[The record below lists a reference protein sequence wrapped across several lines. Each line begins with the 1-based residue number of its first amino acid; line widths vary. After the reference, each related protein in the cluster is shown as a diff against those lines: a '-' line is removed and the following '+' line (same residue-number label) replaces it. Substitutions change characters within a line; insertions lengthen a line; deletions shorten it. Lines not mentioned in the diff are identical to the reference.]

1 MTDPSRLA
9 KIEREIHGA
18 GGTDLGLRGRVH
30 DVEHALARVVSV
42 VDELVTDCD
51 ELTSRVRET
60 ERRGA
65 LPVNSRSGVHPMPK
79 PTTESST
86 PRLIVVIDKLT
97 EPQRLAKFAIIGAML
112 TVFAGSALYM
122 ARTGETTASLDRLNP
137 LADEAPAVVVVEEEK
152 PPDERTLP
160 ELTPEEKAALLY
172 EILGVVESV
181 DGGP

>member
-65 LPVNSRSGVHPMPK
+65 LPVNPVSGVSPLPPP
-79 PTTESST
+79 PTERST
-86 PRLIVVIDKLT
+86 PRLIVVIDELT
-97 EPQRLAKFAIIGAML
+97 EPQRLVKFAIIGTML
-112 TVFAGSALYM
+112 AIFVGAAVYIG
-122 ARTGETTASLDRLNP
+122 RTGQTPDSFDRLNP

-152 PPDERTLP
+152 PPAERTLP